1 MTKKIR
7 LVISITLLTILL
19 GILIMMIWN
28 IYEEKKIQN
37 RSESLK
43 ENIQV
48 SKTNTTVE
56 NTKISTKEMLLQN
69 AKHPLENEVAKEWK
83 GYDVIAKLEIPT
95 IQLETYILKN
105 YSEQALQVSVV
116 KFWGTEPNE
125 IGNFCVVGHNFQNNN
140 MFKNLYKL
148 KIGDT
153 LFISDNENGKIEY
166 KVNDIYTVF
175 PEQTKCLSQKTNGK
189 IETTLIT
196 CTKDSKERIIV
207 KASPEEGYK
216 QK

>member
-1 MTKKIR
+1 MTKKVR
-7 LVISITLLTILL
+7 LEISITLLTILL

-28 IYEEKKIQN
+28 IYKKKKIQN

-56 NTKISTKEMLLQN
+56 NTKISTKEMLLKN
-69 AKHPLENEVAKEWK
+69 AKHPLESEVPKEWK

-116 KFWGTEPNE
+116 KFWGTDPNE

-148 KIGDT
+148 KIGDP

-166 KVNDIYTVF
+166 QVNDIYTVF
-175 PEQTKCLSQKTNGK
+175 PEQTKCLSQRTNGK

-207 KASPEEGYK
+207 KASPVEK
-216 QK
+216 S

>member
-1 MTKKIR
+1 MTKKVR

-28 IYEEKKIQN
+28 IFEEKKIQN
-37 RSESLK
+37 RSKTLV
-43 ENIQV
+43 QV
-48 SKTNTTVE
+48 SKSNATIE
-56 NTKISTKEMLLQN
+56 NTKTPSKESLLQN
-69 AKHPLENEVAKEWK
+69 AKHPLEKEVPKEWK
-83 GYDVIAKLEIPT
+83 GYDVIARLEIPT
-95 IQLETYILKN
+95 IQLETYILEN
-105 YSEQALQVSVV
+105 YSEEALQVSVV
-116 KFWGTEPNE
+116 KFWGAEPNE

-153 LFISDNENGKIEY
+153 LFVSDNKNGKVEY
-166 KVNDIYTVF
+166 QVKDIYTVL

-207 KASPEEGYK
+207 KASPVENLY
-216 QK
+216 

>member
-1 MTKKIR
+1 MTKKVR
-7 LVISITLLTILL
+7 LVISITLLTILF

-37 RSESLK
+37 RNESLK

-48 SKTNTTVE
+48 SKTNTTIE
-56 NTKISTKEMLLQN
+56 DTKISTKEMLLQN
-69 AKHPLENEVAKEWK
+69 AKHPLESEVPKEWK

-116 KFWGTEPNE
+116 KFWGTDPNE

-148 KIGDT
+148 KIGDP

-166 KVNDIYTVF
+166 QVNDIYTVF
-175 PEQTKCLSQKTNGK
+175 PEQTKCLSQRTNGK

-207 KASPEEGYK
+207 KASPVEK
-216 QK
+216 S

>member
-1 MTKKIR
+1 MTKKVR
-7 LVISITLLTILL
+7 LEISITLLTILL

-28 IYEEKKIQN
+28 IYKKKKIQN

-56 NTKISTKEMLLQN
+56 NTKISTKEMLLKN
-69 AKHPLENEVAKEWK
+69 AKHPLESEVPKEWK

-116 KFWGTEPNE
+116 KFWGTDPNE

-148 KIGDT
+148 KTGDT

-166 KVNDIYTVF
+166 QVNDIYTVF
-175 PEQTKCLSQKTNGK
+175 PEQTKCLSQRTNGK

-207 KASPEEGYK
+207 KASPVEK
-216 QK
+216 S

>member
-1 MTKKIR
+1 MTKKVR
-7 LVISITLLTILL
+7 LVISITLLTILF

-37 RSESLK
+37 RNESLK

-48 SKTNTTVE
+48 SKTNTTIE
-56 NTKISTKEMLLQN
+56 DTKISTKEMLLQN
-69 AKHPLENEVAKEWK
+69 AKHPLESEVPKEWK

-116 KFWGTEPNE
+116 KFWGTDPNE

-148 KIGDT
+148 KIGDP

-166 KVNDIYTVF
+166 QVNDIYTVF
-175 PEQTKCLSQKTNGK
+175 PEQTKCLSQRTNGK

-207 KASPEEGYK
+207 KASPEEGYE

>member
-1 MTKKIR
+1 MTKKVR
-7 LVISITLLTILL
+7 LVISITLLTILF

-37 RSESLK
+37 RNESLK

-48 SKTNTTVE
+48 SKTNTTIE
-56 NTKISTKEMLLQN
+56 DTKISTKEMLLQN
-69 AKHPLENEVAKEWK
+69 AKHPLESEVPKEWK

-116 KFWGTEPNE
+116 KFWGTDPNE

-148 KIGDT
+148 KIGDP

-166 KVNDIYTVF
+166 QVNDIYTVF

-207 KASPEEGYK
+207 KASPEEGYE

>member
-1 MTKKIR
+1 MTKKVR
-7 LVISITLLTILL
+7 LVISITLLTILF

-37 RSESLK
+37 RNESLK

-48 SKTNTTVE
+48 SKTNTTIE
-56 NTKISTKEMLLQN
+56 DTKISTKEMLLQN
-69 AKHPLENEVAKEWK
+69 AKHPLESEVPKEWK

-148 KIGDT
+148 KIGDP

-166 KVNDIYTVF
+166 QVNDIYTVF
-175 PEQTKCLSQKTNGK
+175 PEQTKCLSQRTNGK

-207 KASPEEGYK
+207 KASPEEGYE

>member
-1 MTKKIR
+1 MTKKVR
-7 LVISITLLTILL
+7 LVISITLLTILF

-37 RSESLK
+37 RNESLK

-48 SKTNTTVE
+48 SKTNTTIE
-56 NTKISTKEMLLQN
+56 DTKISTKEMLLQN
-69 AKHPLENEVAKEWK
+69 AKHPLESEVPKEWK

-116 KFWGTEPNE
+116 KFWGTDPNE

-148 KIGDT
+148 KTGDT

-166 KVNDIYTVF
+166 QVNDIYTVF

-207 KASPEEGYK
+207 KASPLENS
-216 QK
+216 

>member
-1 MTKKIR
+1 MTKKVR

-28 IYEEKKIQN
+28 IFEEKKIQN
-37 RSESLK
+37 RSKTLV
-43 ENIQV
+43 QV
-48 SKTNTTVE
+48 SKSNATIK
-56 NTKISTKEMLLQN
+56 NTKTPSKESLLQN
-69 AKHPLENEVAKEWK
+69 AKHPLEKEVPKEWK
-83 GYDVIAKLEIPT
+83 GYDVIARLEIPT
-95 IQLETYILKN
+95 IQLETYILEN
-105 YSEQALQVSVV
+105 YSEEALQVSVV
-116 KFWGTEPNE
+116 KFWGAEPNE

-148 KIGDT
+148 KIDDT
-153 LFISDNENGKIEY
+153 LFVSDNKNGKVEY
-166 KVNDIYTVF
+166 QVKDIYTVL

-207 KASPEEGYK
+207 KASPVENLY
-216 QK
+216 

>member
-1 MTKKIR
+1 MTKKVR
-7 LVISITLLTILL
+7 LVISITLLTILF

-37 RSESLK
+37 RNESLK

-69 AKHPLENEVAKEWK
+69 AKHPLENEVPKEWK

-116 KFWGTEPNE
+116 KFWGTDPNE

-148 KIGDT
+148 KIGDP

-166 KVNDIYTVF
+166 QVNDIYTVF
-175 PEQTKCLSQKTNGK
+175 PEQTKCLSQRTNGK

-207 KASPEEGYK
+207 KASPEEGYE